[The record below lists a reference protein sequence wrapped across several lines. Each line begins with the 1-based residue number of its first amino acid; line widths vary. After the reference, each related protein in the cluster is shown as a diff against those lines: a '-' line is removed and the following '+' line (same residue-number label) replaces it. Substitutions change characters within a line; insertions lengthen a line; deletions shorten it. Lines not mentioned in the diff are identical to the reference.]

1 MEIEEKSFDSMPIF
15 NDSYLDESLNN
26 SQKSLDKFS
35 FPVHHNLHNPKIINE
50 STGNSSNDGII
61 SFEKEKEQKD
71 NISTTKYFQGNKSI
85 FYPEKKKKIFQ
96 CQKKKKCRFR
106 SDILRTKFVRQL
118 FNGHL
123 NQKVL
128 KYRYYIKGKNK
139 KLKLKAFP
147 EKFIAYIALVKNKNY
162 LNKKLIS
169 LYEESKK
176 YEQAKNLKKPK
187 THSKNKNVI
196 TLDEIK
202 DKPGIKE
209 LLEKTLRELAYD
221 YLIKFKKNIEKLNG
235 KERKEKSDMF
245 KYLGKYFTGKA
256 ILFNTLE

>member
-1 MEIEEKSFDSMPIF
+1 MEIEEKSFGSMPIF
-15 NDSYLDESLNN
+15 NDSYLGESLNN
-26 SQKSLDKFS
+26 SQESPDKYS
-35 FPVHHNLHNPKIINE
+35 FHVHDNSHNPKIINE
-50 STGNSSNDGII
+50 STDNSSNDGII
-61 SFEKEKEQKD
+61 FLEKEKEQKD
-71 NISTTKYFQGNKSI
+71 NISTTKYFQVNKNI
-85 FYPEKKKKIFQ
+85 FYPGKKKFFLIRKT
-96 CQKKKKCRFR
+96 KKCRFR
-106 SDILRTKFVRQL
+106 SDNLRTKSFRRL
-118 FNGHL
+118 LNGHL
-123 NQKVL
+123 NQEVL

-147 EKFIAYIALVKNKNY
+147 ENFIANIALVKNKNY

-187 THSKNKNVI
+187 TYSKNKNVI

-202 DKPGIKE
+202 DKPDIKE

>member
-61 SFEKEKEQKD
+61 SLEKEKEQKD
-71 NISTTKYFQGNKSI
+71 NISTTKYFQVNKNI
-85 FYPEKKKKIFQ
+85 FYPGKKKFFLIRKT
-96 CQKKKKCRFR
+96 KKCRFR
-106 SDILRTKFVRQL
+106 SDNLRTKFFRRL
-118 FNGHL
+118 LNGHL
-123 NQKVL
+123 NQEVL

-147 EKFIAYIALVKNKNY
+147 ENFIANIALVKNKY
-162 LNKKLIS
+162 YVNKKLIS

-187 THSKNKNVI
+187 TYSKNKNVI

-202 DKPGIKE
+202 DKPDIKE

>member
-1 MEIEEKSFDSMPIF
+1 MEIEEKSFGSMPIF
-15 NDSYLDESLNN
+15 NDSYLGESLNN
-26 SQKSLDKFS
+26 SQESPDKYS
-35 FPVHHNLHNPKIINE
+35 FHVHDNSHNPKIINE

-61 SFEKEKEQKD
+61 SLEKEKEQKD
-71 NISTTKYFQGNKSI
+71 NISTTKYFQVNKNI
-85 FYPEKKKKIFQ
+85 FCPGKKKFFLIRKT
-96 CQKKKKCRFR
+96 KKCRFR
-106 SDILRTKFVRQL
+106 SDNLRTKFFRRL
-118 FNGHL
+118 LNGHL
-123 NQKVL
+123 NQEVL

-147 EKFIAYIALVKNKNY
+147 ENFIANIALVKNKNY

>member
-1 MEIEEKSFDSMPIF
+1 MEIEEKSFGSMRIF
-15 NDSYLDESLNN
+15 NDSYLGESLNN
-26 SQKSLDKFS
+26 SQESPDKYS
-35 FPVHHNLHNPKIINE
+35 FHVHDNSHNPKIINE

-106 SDILRTKFVRQL
+106 SDNLRTKFVRQL

-147 EKFIAYIALVKNKNY
+147 ENFIANIALVKNKNY

-196 TLDEIK
+196 ALDEIK

-256 ILFNTLE
+256 ILFNILE

>member
-1 MEIEEKSFDSMPIF
+1 MEIEEKSFDSMPPIF
-15 NDSYLDESLNN
+15 NDSYLGESLNN

-35 FPVHHNLHNPKIINE
+35 FSVHNNSHNSKIINE
-50 STGNSSNDGII
+50 ATGNSSNDGII
-61 SFEKEKEQKD
+61 SLEKEKEQKD
-71 NISTTKYFQGNKSI
+71 NISTTKYFQVNKNI
-85 FYPEKKKKIFQ
+85 FYPGKKKFFLIRKT
-96 CQKKKKCRFR
+96 KKCRFR
-106 SDILRTKFVRQL
+106 SDNLRTKFLRRL
-118 FNGHL
+118 LNGHL
-123 NQKVL
+123 NQEVL